1 MKRHIRRRQVKELR
15 TLKTVLKK
23 GLLSVYPASMYL
35 FGVFYGLSAC
45 WLPSTTDQR
54 PWLTSSLPL
63 FSFSVLFNSL
73 SLTVGCYWQG
83 VTFRGALTPHA
94 DVRSGPAAG
103 RFTCLS
109 AYVKA
114 TRCVYLRASTRVYS
128 SRASRF
134 TEARRGKPGSRLT
147 T

>member
-94 DVRSGPAAG
+94 DVRSGSAAG
-103 RFTCLS
+103 HFACFF
-109 AYVKA
+109 AYTK
-114 TRCVYLRASTRVYS
+114 TTRASICGCQH
-128 SRASRF
+128 AF
-134 TEARRGKPGSRLT
+134 ILLALPGSRKRAEVSRVVA
-147 T
+147 